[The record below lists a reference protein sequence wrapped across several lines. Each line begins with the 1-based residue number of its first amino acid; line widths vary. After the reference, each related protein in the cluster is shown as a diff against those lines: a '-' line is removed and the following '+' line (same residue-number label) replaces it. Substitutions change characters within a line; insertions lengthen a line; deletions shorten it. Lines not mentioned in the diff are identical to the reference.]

1 VETSRTGER
10 AGSMPNGLYILDDV
24 FKGIR
29 LAGSTPFFSGA
40 KGQAKGEFG
49 GIYTGST
56 GSTGSSG
63 GGSAKSQ
70 FGPKG
75 GHIKGTSPTTGKP
88 IYYKKYT
95 PKGSPKLAAPTEGGG
110 PPEGYA
116 VYKPHAEHV
125 IGNTR
130 NGHDIHA
137 HSGINNTKHYK
148 WDDHRDA
155 SHAHFAL
162 SQHLMNVLRDR
173 AGSGGDT
180 VKLQGL
186 IDAHAKFAQHHRK
199 EAVKDLL
206 HGKQKARSEEDL
218 SLRESPSGKK

>member
-1 VETSRTGER
+1 MGK
-10 AGSMPNGLYILDDV
+10 GLYILEDV

-29 LAGSTPFFSGA
+29 VSGSTPFFSGA

-49 GIYTGST
+49 GLYTGST
-56 GSTGSSG
+56 GASKGAG
-63 GGSAKSQ
+63 GGGGGGKTN
-70 FGPKG
+70 FGPRG
-75 GHIKGTSPTTGKP
+75 GHIKGISPSSGKP
-88 IYYKKYT
+88 IYYKKYEG
-95 PKGSPKLAAPTEGGG
+95 KKSAKVAAPTEGGG
-110 PPEGYA
+110 PPEGYS

-137 HSGINNTKHYK
+137 HSGINNTKHYR

-180 VKLQGL
+180 GKLQGL
-186 IDAHAKFAQHHRK
+186 IDAHSKFAQHHRK

-218 SLRESPSGKK
+218 SLREGPASKK